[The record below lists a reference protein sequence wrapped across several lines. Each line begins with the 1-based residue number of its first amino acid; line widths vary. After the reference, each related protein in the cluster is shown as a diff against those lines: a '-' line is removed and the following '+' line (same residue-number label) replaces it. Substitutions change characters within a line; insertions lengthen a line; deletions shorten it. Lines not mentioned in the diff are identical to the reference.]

1 MSRYFVH
8 LPPNGCPA
16 FFWRRLSGFSGNL
29 IQINLNLL
37 AYVLGDDPQLLL
49 PTDGNLISAENY
61 RFGTGTFQNVDL
73 QPFVYILNGE
83 NPARPRPLSIG
94 PNLQRF
100 LDDPLS
106 GESMGLSFPFRDKDM
121 KLGANG
127 GGWFRNNDGDNSFH
141 AGTDFNTSPEATFQV
156 CAAADGQVL
165 AKPASNSSGGG
176 GAAIVLSHFTASGKE
191 FRTIYQHLDMTSSPT
206 GIILNAN
213 VSRGQ
218 LLGRTIGR
226 TTADPDHIIHLHFGV
241 AVLGPANRVNGV
253 NVPELWYF
261 IDPWGVYDFRLN
273 NYLPPTG
280 RVFESAILGAKH
292 TIQWRARPPLR
303 QMVSFSGGVFAAFEL
318 GTIYF
323 SPDGQ
328 NLGGGGNTT
337 AVYDGSQK
345 VRAITPYQNGVL
357 TAFTG
362 EGVYLSLDGKN
373 LGGGGN
379 TTRVYSGSQQV
390 VAMIPYQ
397 TAVLTAFS
405 GGGIYLSPDGKN
417 VGGGGNTTRVYSGS
431 QQVIAMIP
439 YQNAVVT
446 AFSGGG
452 IYLSPDGQN
461 LGGGG
466 NSKRVF

>member
-8 LPPNGCPA
+8 LPPSGCPA
-16 FFWRRLSGFSGNL
+16 FFWRRLSRFAGEL

-37 AYVLGDDPQLLL
+37 AYVLGDDPQLLV
-49 PTDGNLISAENY
+49 PTDGNLIFADNY

-73 QPFVYILNGE
+73 RPFAYTFKRDS
-83 NPARPRPLSIG
+83 PARPRPLSIG
-94 PNLQRF
+94 PKLQRF

-106 GESMGLSFPFRDKDM
+106 GESMGLSFPFRDKNI
-121 KLGANG
+121 KLGRNG
-127 GGWFRNNDGDNSFH
+127 GGWFRDNDDDSAFH
-141 AGTDFNTSPEATFQV
+141 GGTDFVTSPQAVFNV
-156 CAAADGQVL
+156 CAAADGRVL
-165 AKPASNSSGGG
+165 AKPNSNSSDGS

-206 GIILNAN
+206 AITVNAN

-218 LLGRTIGR
+218 LLGSTIDK

-241 AVLGPANRVNGV
+241 AVLGPAKQVNGV
-253 NVPELWYF
+253 NVPQLWYF
-261 IDPWGVYDFRLN
+261 IDPWGVYDFRRN
-273 NYLPPTG
+273 NYLSPTG
-280 RVFESAILGAKH
+280 GIFESPILGAKH

-303 QMVSFSGGVFAAFEL
+303 QMVPASDGVIAAFEL

-345 VRAITPYQNGVL
+345 VCAIT
-357 TAFTG
+357 
-362 EGVYLSLDGKN
+362 S
-373 LGGGGN
+373 
-379 TTRVYSGSQQV
+379 
-390 VAMIPYQ
+390 
-397 TAVLTAFS
+397 
-405 GGGIYLSPDGKN
+405 
-417 VGGGGNTTRVYSGS
+417 
-431 QQVIAMIP
+431 
-439 YQNAVVT
+439 YQNAVLT

-466 NSKRVF
+466 NTIRVYSGRQQVVAMIPYQNAVLTAFSGGGIYLSPDGQNLGRGVNSVTVF